1 MIKSVVD
8 YPLSVLFD
16 NDSKIVYQIPRYQR
30 PYTWNKKHW
39 EQLFDDILESD
50 PGYFLGSII
59 CINQSEDSHAI
70 QPLELIDGQQRMT
83 TLAILLASIYYV
95 LGEFKESFDEEQT
108 V

>member
-59 CINQSEDSHAI
+59 CINQSAQAAESHVS
-70 QPLELIDGQQRMT
+70 PLIG
-83 TLAILLASIYYV
+83 
-95 LGEFKESFDEEQT
+95 
-108 V
+108 

>member
-50 PGYFLGSII
+50 PGYFLG
-59 CINQSEDSHAI
+59 
-70 QPLELIDGQQRMT
+70 
-83 TLAILLASIYYV
+83 
-95 LGEFKESFDEEQT
+95 
-108 V
+108 